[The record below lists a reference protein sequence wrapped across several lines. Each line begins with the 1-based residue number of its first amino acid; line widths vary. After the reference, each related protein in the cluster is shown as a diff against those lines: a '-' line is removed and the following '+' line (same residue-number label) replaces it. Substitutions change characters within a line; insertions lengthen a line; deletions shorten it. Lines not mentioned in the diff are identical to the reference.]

1 MTKGKSMERQTGKG
15 HQATG
20 LLCAA
25 VALALAGGGFAAPNP
40 FEKTVKMDDIHPILH
55 HLQAPRQA
63 IDLGGEWE
71 ACALA
76 CRKETYTN
84 EQGKATYRLIEPP
97 FEAATTAAWQRV
109 RVPETRVDPRE
120 DMNFYWRKSFELPKT
135 LEKGGHVA
143 LCFERIGESY
153 ELYVNGRKA
162 CSHAATFS
170 WPQRIDIS
178 EHVQPGSNT
187 VVVMTRQDGVRRPW
201 CDSPVW
207 ENNAETGITR
217 PVHVEFTGRVYVKE
231 LAHGCR
237 LVPGKDGK
245 DSKVLDVRVLVRNG
259 GEEAVEAELTGGAG
273 VPWSAFSPV
282 KVALAPRSEKWVTFS
297 YPCDRIPFWSPDSP
311 TLVKMDVRVAVGG
324 KVTDAL
330 AQRYGFREFKA
341 VGHRFFLNGRPY
353 MNKRSTWNAGG
364 GEQDKESLFR
374 KFARFRERGIYSF
387 RVFGGDVPRMCEAA
401 DEYGMLITP
410 VAHAGCGAAWRTDR
424 FWPLYESQLCEMARA
439 LRHHPSVIYWNVSN
453 EFGSI
458 YGGNEGGPREKPTTA
473 RQVSAA
479 KKMLAIDPT
488 RLWEACGEV
497 ELGYPIKGSEGPAPI
512 RSYHYP
518 IGYSDDGNELPNA
531 VYWYANGKVPWQ
543 GIATKT
549 KPASL
554 SEDLY
559 HGSYDCPLGFT
570 KWFGEDVFSFER
582 YQKMSM
588 DFVRLVYGGLCYS
601 GVGSWEPWAIG
612 TQEDSE
618 AFRKYGTPFP
628 DFLITLLEFP
638 MNLWAGER
646 AERTVNVYFEG
657 FGSHRVRLWR
667 EDFAATAGGALV
679 SCGAPRD
686 VSGLFEALAGSRF
699 WKKDAV
705 VPPASLGDGAVYRV
719 VYTLKD
725 MSGTNDLARASYDF
739 RVFRREKVK
748 APCPFFSSVDDL
760 KGTDRILVAKPLTES
775 EGLALERWVRAG
787 GTALMFEVPE
797 GGWSPYVIEYRR
809 GQTRIFRR
817 RAESFPDVDD
827 DMMKS
832 WRPDGYLGHSGVP
845 KCDEDAEFY
854 FDAGRKEG
862 LSAAVVFRLYRG
874 KGSYLACQMPL
885 LELQDREPAAA
896 FFLKALYAEFA
907 RTATR
912 PSGTVAIDDG
922 LCPGTNRVVRS
933 MFKSFGLSVAHDSGA
948 RDQLLV
954 VDCSHGIDGRMAG
967 RVNAALAKGRRVWLL
982 EVPADADRD
991 ILASYGLAL
1000 AQPPRLLTT
1009 VPWGNGGIVQRDNG
1023 VRWVRHAADPGIFDG
1038 VSDDDLFWWDANG
1051 LWAYYSGLD
1060 IGRHPMC
1067 WMNGGEWKGRPTM
1080 SGATAILERLA
1091 GSARQPAFR
1100 TEPAAW
1106 ADVDVGEGRLAVSTL
1121 RMAANAASARTRVG
1135 RVLRIALFNA
1145 GVRTSADAKVR
1156 RFVPLDISKAMNRN
1170 LWHDPLTRRKDGTY
1184 ELEAW
1189 FGREDNDLR
1198 WFPVNLCG
1206 WSLQARNNCPKEPF
1220 PKEPMVLGGV
1230 PFRLVDPL
1238 TNGHRA
1244 CLVMMSNETAR
1255 VTFAEPVRAER
1266 FSFLGAHSG
1275 FIPSCDL
1282 TIDFGDGRTPF
1293 VASLGRQIG
1302 TCRWAETLTD
1312 GVCAVSFQTQQDA
1325 TASLYRF
1332 TVPNP
1337 NPKEPVKS
1345 IEFRLD
1351 CPKGGAAILAI
1362 TGETDAF

>member
-1 MTKGKSMERQTGKG
+1 MKRQTGKG
-15 HQATG
+15 HLARR

-25 VALALAGGGFAAPNP
+25 LVLACAGVGFAAPNP
-40 FEKTVKMDDIHPILH
+40 FGKTVQMEGFRPILH
-55 HLQAPRQA
+55 HLAAPRQA

-71 ACALA
+71 VCALS
-76 CRKETYTN
+76 CRKEAYTN
-84 EQGKATYRLIEPP
+84 AQGKADYRLVEPP
-97 FEAATTAAWQRV
+97 FETTATCAWQLV
-109 RVPETRVDPRE
+109 RVPETRVDARE
-120 DMNFYWRKSFELPKT
+120 NLNFYWRKAFELPKT

-153 ELYVNGRKA
+153 ELYVNGRKVR
-162 CSHAATFS
+162 SHAATFS

-178 EHVQPGSNT
+178 EFVQRGSNT

-201 CDSPVW
+201 SDSPVW
-207 ENNAETGITR
+207 EDNAETGITR
-217 PVHVEFTGRVYVKE
+217 PVHVEFTGGVFVKE

-237 LVPGKDGK
+237 LVPGKDGREG
-245 DSKVLDVRVLVRNG
+245 KVLDVRILVRNDRA
-259 GEEAVEAELTGGAG
+259 ESVEAVLTGNAAG
-273 VPWSAFSPV
+273 YWSNFSEV
-282 KVALAPRSEKWVTFS
+282 KVALGPRSEKWVTFS
-297 YPCDRIPFWSPDSP
+297 HPCDGVPFWSPDKP
-311 TLVKMDVRVAVGG
+311 TLVKMNVRVSVGG

-330 AQRYGFREFKA
+330 SQRYGFREFKA
-341 VGHRFFLNGRPY
+341 VGHRFYLNGRPY
-353 MNKRSTWNAGG
+353 MNKRATWNGDGG
-364 GEQDKESLFR
+364 KRCTDKESFFR
-374 KFARFRERGIYSF
+374 QFARFRERGVHSF

-424 FWPLYESQLCEMARA
+424 FWPLYEGQLCEMARA
-439 LRHHPSVIYWNVSN
+439 LRHHPSIIYWNVSN

-458 YGGNEGGPREKPTTA
+458 YGGDEGGPREKQTTA
-473 RQVSAA
+473 RQVAA
-479 KKMLAIDPT
+479 ARKMLAVDPT

-497 ELGYPIKGSEGPAPI
+497 ELGYPIKGNDGPAPI

-531 VYWYANGKVPWQ
+531 AYWYANGKVPWQ
-543 GIATKT
+543 GIVTKT
-549 KPASL
+549 KPASF

-570 KWFGEDVFSFER
+570 KWFGEDIFSFER
-582 YQKMSM
+582 FQKMSI

-601 GVGSWEPWAIG
+601 GIGTWEPWAVG
-612 TQEDSE
+612 MQEDCGS
-618 AFRKYGTPFP
+618 FRKYGTPTP

-657 FGSHRVRLWR
+657 FGTQRVRLWR
-667 EDFAATAGGALV
+667 EDFAADAGGSLV

-686 VSGLFEALAGSRF
+686 VSGLFEARPGSRF
-699 WKKDAV
+699 WKNDEV
-705 VPPASLGDGAVYRV
+705 VPPATLGDGAVYRV
-719 VYTLKD
+719 AYTLKD
-725 MSGTNDLARASYDF
+725 MAGTNELARASYDF
-739 RVFRREKVK
+739 HVFRRETVK
-748 APCPFFSSVDDL
+748 ALWPFFTSVDDL
-760 KGTDRILVAKPLTES
+760 KGTDRILVAKSLTET

-787 GTALMFEVPE
+787 GTALMFEIPE
-797 GGWSPYVIEYRR
+797 GGWSPYVIAYRR
-809 GQTRIFRR
+809 GQTRIYRR
-817 RAESFPDVDD
+817 RTESFTGIDD

-832 WRPDGYLGHSGVP
+832 WQPDGYLGRSGVP
-845 KCDEDAEFY
+845 KCEEDVECY

-885 LELQDREPAAA
+885 LEVVDREPAAA
-896 FFLKALYAEFA
+896 FFLKALYAEFSRA
-907 RTATR
+907 AVR

-922 LCPGTNRVVRS
+922 RCPATNRVVRS
-933 MFKSFGLSVAHDSGA
+933 MFKSCGLAVANDSGA
-948 RDQLLV
+948 RNQLLV
-954 VDCSHGIDGRMAG
+954 IDCSHGIDSRMAE
-967 RVNAALAKGRRVWLL
+967 RANAALAKGRRVWLL
-982 EVPADADRD
+982 EVPADADCD

-1009 VPWGNGGIVQRDNG
+1009 VPWNGVICQRDNG
-1023 VRWVRHAADPGIFDG
+1023 VRWVNRAADPGLLDG
-1038 VSDDDLFWWDANG
+1038 VSDDDLFWWNANG
-1051 LWAYYSGLD
+1051 LWGYYRGLD

-1067 WMNGGEWKGRPTM
+1067 WMNSGEWKNRPTM
-1080 SGATAILERLA
+1080 SGATAILERIQ

-1106 ADVDVGEGRLAVSTL
+1106 AEMDVGEGRLVVSTL
-1121 RMAANAASARTRVG
+1121 RMAANAASAHTRIG
-1135 RVLRIALFNA
+1135 RVLRTALLNV

-1156 RFVPLDISKAMNRN
+1156 KFQPLDISKAMNRN
-1170 LWHDPLTRRKDGTY
+1170 LWHDPLTRQKDGTY
-1184 ELEAW
+1184 KPEAW

-1220 PKEPMVLGGV
+1220 PTEPMVLGGV
-1230 PFRLVDPL
+1230 PFKLVDPL
-1238 TNGHRA
+1238 ENGNKA
-1244 CLVMMSNETAR
+1244 CLVLMSNETAR
-1255 VTFAEPVRAER
+1255 VTFEKPVRADR
-1266 FSFLGAHSG
+1266 FDFLGAHSG
-1275 FIPSCDL
+1275 FIPSCNL
-1282 TIDFGDGRTPF
+1282 TIDFGDDREPF

-1302 TCRWAETLTD
+1302 TCRWAEILTD

-1337 NPKEPVKS
+1337 KPQEPVKT
-1345 IEFRLD
+1345 IEFRLN
-1351 CPKGGAAILAI
+1351 CPKGGAAILAV